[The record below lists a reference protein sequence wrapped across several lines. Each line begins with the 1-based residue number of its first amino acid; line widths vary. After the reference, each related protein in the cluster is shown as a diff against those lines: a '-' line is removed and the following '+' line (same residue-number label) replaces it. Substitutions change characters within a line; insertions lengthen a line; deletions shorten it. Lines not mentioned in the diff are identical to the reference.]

1 MRFRAAL
8 ALWLVAAFGAAQV
21 NSDQIKKKTDGGIQ
35 GDSSKALTAAPKV
48 STTAPASPITGQLW
62 IDTTPASPTCKY
74 WNGSAWTACSTYSTM
89 TTQADISSFPG
100 SPADGQFFWDK
111 SHLTI
116 WVYNSTTSNWCN
128 PFTGACT
135 GSAVSDQFTGSTITA
150 PATAPT
156 LTDGG
161 AGGNMTSGT
170 HVCAVMYS
178 NSTGGETT
186 AGSSATSAV
195 SITASHKITLT
206 SIPTGGS
213 GTTQRRIYCSKQ
225 GTITPRFWVDTVAD
239 NSTTSLTS
247 NGIADAS
254 MIVREPDTNYSAAMP
269 SGWGMTNTT
278 AQTTSGG
285 CGATGSALICRGSHS
300 GTSGTAATEV
310 GVIGYRDLTTWTTGN
325 YVIEYRLTRT
335 EGGFA
340 VGSCNGCGHA
350 GGLTVG
356 TNFAAGPIMES
367 ALPISGTLTP
377 LSTTQIFSIAHRNR
391 STAGAASAVVNAI
404 GGYAFPR
411 AIAFP
416 IYMRIVKKGHFFN
429 MYYASDANKN
439 WVPMDGTTGPSSIN
453 PADSTISNGPSSDYD
468 TFILNASATS
478 NTTGGDLVLAID
490 SFTLTPY

>member
-1 MRFRAAL
+1 MKKIAL
-8 ALWLVAAFGAAQV
+8 GLWLLAAIASAQV

-35 GDSSKALTAAPKV
+35 GDSAKALTVAPKV
-48 STTAPASPITGQLW
+48 SSTAPTSPITGQLW
-62 IDTTPASPTCKY
+62 IDTTTATPACKY

-100 SPADGQFFWDK
+100 SPSDGQFFWDK
-111 SHLTI
+111 SHNTI
-116 WVYNSTTSNWCN
+116 WVYNSTSSNWCN
-128 PFTGACT
+128 PFTGSCT
-135 GSAVSDQFTGSTITA
+135 GSAVSDTFTGTPIT
-150 PATAPT
+150 PPVSAPT

-170 HVCAVMYS
+170 HVCAIMYS

-186 AGSSATSAV
+186 AGSSATASV

-206 SIPTGGS
+206 SIPTGGT
-213 GTTQRRIYCSKQ
+213 GTTQRRVYCSKA
-225 GTITPRFWVDTVAD
+225 GTTTPRFWVDTVAD

-254 MIVREPDTNYSAAMP
+254 MIVREPDTNYSAALP

-285 CGATGSALICRGSHS
+285 CGATGSAMICRGSHS
-300 GTSGTAATEV
+300 GTSGTAGTEV
-310 GVIGYRDLTTWTTGN
+310 GVIGYRDITTWASGN
-325 YVIEYRLTRT
+325 FVIEYRLTRL

-340 VGSCNGCGHA
+340 IGSGNGVGHA

-356 TNFAAGPIMES
+356 TSFSAGPLMFS
-367 ALPISGTLTP
+367 ALPISGTLGP
-377 LSTTQIFSIAHRNR
+377 LSTTQILSLAHRNR
-391 STAGAASAVVNAI
+391 TTIGAASSVLNAI

-411 AIAFP
+411 ATALP
-416 IYMRIVKKGHFFN
+416 IYLRIVKKGHFYEIF
-429 MYYASDANKN
+429 YASDSNKN
-439 WVPMDGTTGPSSIN
+439 WVPVDGTTGPSSIN
-453 PADSTISNGPSSDYD
+453 PADSTIANGPSSDFD

-478 NTTGGDLVLAID
+478 NTTGLDEVLAID